1 MPRGENQRTNHHTS
15 TAAAFAVGAELSRRG
30 YDVAFTLGNS
40 PRIDLLATVPDGQSF
55 KVQVKGIS
63 SKWGFFVQP
72 SFFRARL
79 QPDLFLIVVVVARDP
94 VADGVMC
101 FRFFIMSHADAKK
114 EGKKMA
120 IPYERGLNWG
130 SITRYEN
137 AWEKLPQIP
146 RKKLANP
153 D

>member
-1 MPRGENQRTNHHTS
+1 LRTNHHTS

-63 SKWGFFVQP
+63 GSWSFFVQET
-72 SFFRARL
+72 FFRARL
-79 QPDLFLIVVVVARDP
+79 QSDLFLIVVYVARDP
-94 VADGVMC
+94 LEDGC
-101 FRFFIMSHADAKK
+101 AGFRYFIMSHAEAKK

-120 IPYERGLNWG
+120 VPYERGLNWG

-137 AWEKLPQIP
+137 EWHKLPRVP
-146 RKKLANP
+146 
-153 D
+153 